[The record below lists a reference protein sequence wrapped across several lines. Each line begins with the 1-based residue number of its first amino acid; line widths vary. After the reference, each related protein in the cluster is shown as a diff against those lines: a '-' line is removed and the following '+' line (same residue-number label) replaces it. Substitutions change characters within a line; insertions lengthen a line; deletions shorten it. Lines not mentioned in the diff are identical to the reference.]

1 MISCRGRC
9 AIISRRTRLLSHL
22 IRLISFNAQETDTF
36 MSEKVVILD
45 TLYMP
50 IVKNSIYIVPYLK
63 VDSTSVPVE
72 IYLKRGNEIRT

>member
-1 MISCRGRC
+1 
-9 AIISRRTRLLSHL
+9 
-22 IRLISFNAQETDTF
+22 